1 MNCLMMG
8 KQTFFVEM
16 YSSRKFLNN
25 RLFLPFIFTNELALN
40 GGVGGGGEYFF
51 VEPNEQ

>member
-1 MNCLMMG
+1 MMG

-40 GGVGGGGEYFF
+40 GGVGGEGVNTFLLNQMNSS
-51 VEPNEQ
+51 V